1 VTPALKGLRAPLYNP
16 AVRRAA
22 VLLATL
28 LTAGPAFTQTK
39 PRARDLGVPF
49 EGAPGPLNA
58 ITDVRGVEVGMTTVI
73 RGEGAL
79 RVGEGP
85 VRTGVTAILPRGKD
99 SGDPVMAG
107 WFSLN
112 GNGEMTGTTWIEEAG
127 FLEGP
132 IFITNTHSV
141 GVVRDAAIAWS
152 VKHNKLFQPWSLPVV
167 AETWDG
173 TLNDING
180 FHVKPEHVV
189 AALDGARG
197 GAVAE
202 GNVGGGTGMICY
214 EFKCGSGTASRR
226 VSSDAGGYTVGV
238 FVQANHGRRSE
249 LRIAG
254 IPVGREMPVV
264 RAPADDEPLEL
275 GSIIIV
281 VATDAPLLPH
291 QLQRLA
297 RRAAL
302 GLARTGATS
311 GNGSGDIFI
320 AFSTANPGAASNQN
334 VAQVSMLSN
343 SRISALFSATVEA
356 TEEAIVNA
364 LVAAETMTGRDG
376 RRIEALPHDRLK
388 ALMKR

>member
-1 VTPALKGLRAPLYNP
+1 MKPFVT
-16 AVRRAA
+16 V
-22 VLLATL
+22 VLLL
-28 LTAGPAFTQTK
+28 LPICAAAQTK

-49 EGAPGPLNA
+49 DGTAGPLNA
-58 ITDVRGVEVGMTTVI
+58 ITDVKGVEVGMTTLI

-79 RVGEGP
+79 KVGEGP
-85 VRTGVTAILPRGKD
+85 VRTGVTAILPRGKA
-99 SGDPVMAG
+99 SGDPVMAA

-112 GNGEMTGTTWIEEAG
+112 GNGEMTGTTWIDEGG

-141 GVVRDAAIAWS
+141 GIVRDAAIAWS
-152 VKHNKLFQPWSLPVV
+152 VKHQKLFQPWSLPVV

-180 FHVKPEHVV
+180 FHVKPEHVFQ
-189 AALDGARG
+189 ALDSARG
-197 GAVAE
+197 GAVPE

-214 EFKCGSGTASRR
+214 EFKCGSGTASRH
-226 VSSDAGGYTVGV
+226 VSTAAGGFTVGV

-249 LRIAG
+249 LRIG
-254 IPVGREMPVV
+254 GVPVGRELPVI
-264 RAPADDEPLEL
+264 RPPGDEAQEL

-281 VATDAPLLPH
+281 VGTDAPLMPH
-291 QLQRLA
+291 QLERLA
-297 RRAAL
+297 RRASH

-320 AFSTANPGAASNQN
+320 AFSTANPGAASKED
-334 VAQVSMLSN
+334 VAEVSMLSN

-364 LVAAETMTGRDG
+364 LVAADTMTGIGDLTV
-376 RRIEALPHDRLK
+376 EALPHDRLREIHAK
-388 ALMKR
+388 YRR